1 MVYSAFNLFEVCCG
15 IYYPAISAFRT
26 LQIREES
33 RSLYL
38 NVIRVPMNII
48 VVLVLIFIKDLN
60 YSLVFMFC
68 GFLNALALV
77 QFRESKPENVIKSMS
92 QVDLMQISLDI

>member
-1 MVYSAFNLFEVCCG
+1 MFEVCCG
-15 IYYPAISAFRT
+15 VYYPAISAYRT

-38 NVIRVPMNII
+38 NMIRVPMNII

-60 YSLVFMFC
+60 HSLIFLFC
-68 GFLNALALV
+68 GFLNAIALM
-77 QFRESKPENVIKSMS
+77 QLKNSKPDNVIKSIS